1 VNAIVGFGRHGE
13 PTDGYPS
20 ALKEKRHL
28 LSTRMEYIPGSTDGY
43 PSALKEKHHLLS
55 TRMEYIP
62 RLDGCHSS
70 ALKQYSRS
78 TYWQG
83 IFHAKMAGGADS
95 VEIRDSCH
103 GINTD
108 VPPLGSELA
117 SAGGGV

>member
-1 VNAIVGFGRHGE
+1 MTPDLTGSGTLRERHCRLWASRE

-62 RLDGCHSS
+62 GSTDAIRRL
-70 ALKQYSRS
+70 
-78 TYWQG
+78 
-83 IFHAKMAGGADS
+83 
-95 VEIRDSCH
+95 
-103 GINTD
+103 
-108 VPPLGSELA
+108 
-117 SAGGGV
+117 